1 MDGAISALADI
12 GISVRNSAGEMRS
25 VDDILKD
32 LASQWNG
39 LSKAQQQNLGLQIA
53 GRYQLSRFLILMQQ
67 FDTAMSASQTA
78 VESNGSAFGENEKYL
93 NSYEA
98 KLNALANSWTKFV
111 TVLNEDILGSG
122 IVGISAMLTGLTNSV
137 SFVVDKFGALPP
149 LFGIIAT
156 SFLALNKSTRD
167 AIMGQ
172 GLLATSF
179 VRTGDSMTI
188 ASGKSKLLQSQL
200 YNLTLTTRAVA
211 SGASLMGNAFKT
223 AFTFISRAIIPIA
236 GFIALGEAISYVT
249 KKITDH
255 KQQQEEMNR
264 KLEDYK
270 QKNIEAVSV
279 NREQVEELI
288 EQYKKLSVESQ
299 KDNWNTQKEEE
310 YLQIQQKLGELFPS
324 TIAYIDSKGK
334 SHLKTVD
341 AIEKEIE
348 ANEKLMKA
356 ENDQYVRD
364 AKGRYQEKID
374 DIEKLRK
381 EYNAYQE
388 DLNSYNNQ
396 KKQEEMF
403 PNIKNGIENLDG
415 YISDAETKMTI
426 IESMIANSAT
436 AINSEVVSTFDRLL
450 TTLSAKVTPQ
460 IQKEMENI
468 IGSLDFSKMKVDDIQ
483 KVSEQIVGFTVRLQ
497 EAFDSEDS
505 KGFNKITEDF
515 IKYINTLPNGEQ
527 AVKGITGSYDDLK
540 TSVDN
545 ANESQKEAQK
555 ITDATSD
562 SLGGLEGAADG
573 AAEGMEKLASASE
586 RIAGF
591 SSKQVDSVFELIGTY
606 QALNGVQDRTKEQN
620 QLLESTLEALSSQY
634 PNLVKNKEVNIEAIR
649 KEAEQN
655 DLLLKALDK
664 VNSGQAT
671 SEEVRTVNAMLGAKN
686 RLKLMGNE
694 VEGLKQLM
702 DAYAKAAESAMRQ
715 AQSFYSQ
722 GLTAEAESAQMA
734 ASANIGMSRMAGDA
748 YQAQQSLDGLASK
761 LAEMVDYNGQVY
773 KSANQVSKAK
783 DKASK
788 STDKLAKSYENAT
801 YVSDKF
807 KQQLE
812 KINAQLREQQS
823 IQKSL
828 PNDSAKYISSL
839 QTELKLQEQKKKVL
853 EAQSKELEKQI
864 KSGKIQ
870 QTGVITTTTKSTT
883 SSSYSKATGGST
895 QDIIWNFFKQKGLSD
910 SAVAG
915 IMGNLQL
922 ESNFNPSA
930 VNKSS
935 GATGIA
941 QWLGGRLTGLKSYAK
956 SIGTAY
962 TDLNTQLQWLWK
974 ELNSTE
980 NKTLKYLQSNSGSS
994 ASTLAAGFER
1004 LFERSGGAA
1013 VGTRQGYANNIYSKY
1028 SGKTVAVSSSGNTS
1042 KEVAQGMADIDSAK
1056 SELLQLQSDI
1066 LDIQDTINQLNADI
1080 VNAKVNQYE
1089 NLIAGVDRS
1098 IQKSEAMMK
1107 QYTSTSA
1114 EYRKELDLQASKL
1127 KYKQDLMHKEA
1138 EYLRQQIASGKLSA
1152 AQVAEYTVK
1161 VSELSIAWWDVKEAL
1176 DNVKFDKM
1184 TSHLDIYKE
1193 NVEDLNKELELS
1205 QAIMSTYNE
1214 DSEEYRNEIQKQI
1227 TLTQRKIKETQDE
1240 AKAIKKLM
1248 ETEKLSAI
1256 QKKALQDRLDEL
1268 TKSYWDL
1275 TSVIKSNEEA
1285 LLRQREEFAD
1295 KAIDTIKKAYETER
1309 DYKSKLIEQQM
1320 DEAEKAHQR
1329 QLEMY
1334 DEDLRAYEDSINQ
1347 KLRLIDD
1354 QASEDEYNEQLN
1366 GLLKEQKDLQSQIFT
1381 LSLDDSQESAL
1392 KRHELEQQLD
1402 DKVKEI
1408 EKLKKNRNKD
1418 LRKQD
1423 LNDQLDAYQKDV
1435 EAKKKAEDKKYEM
1448 ERDRLERE
1456 KRDNEYYYNE
1466 LIANESQFQ
1475 SMREDIIQNGTNN
1488 IQGILSQFLEAFK
1501 NMNVQVIKEI
1511 GMSWQDLQNQIGNM
1525 EGLPSKYPSTPPS
1538 SNDNNNTTEPII
1550 SQRDQAW
1557 QQYLQNKL
1565 NWETASAAKKK
1576 QLQKENEAM
1585 REKWKFPDGS
1595 YDALKNLKTYHTGG
1609 IVGGK
1614 ETNDTKLIKSFLD
1627 LKPNEEFAKLLN
1639 EEVVLSKPQVPNL
1652 ANNIRSLLSSF
1663 TPKQMT
1669 GGIIQIDNL
1678 VNIGNVTK
1686 DANINIKQLVKEASN
1701 ELVNQMRPYGF
1712 RL

>member
-1 MDGAISALADI
+1 MDQFEEAQNASTTALN
-12 GISVRNSAGEMRS
+12 SYNSAYS
-25 VDDILKD
+25 
-32 LASQWNG
+32 
-39 LSKAQQQNLGLQIA
+39 
-53 GRYQLSRFLILMQQ
+53 
-67 FDTAMSASQTA
+67 
-78 VESNGSAFGENEKYL
+78 ENETYL
-93 NSYEA
+93 DSYEA
-98 KLNALANSWTKFV
+98 KINKMKNSFTEASIALQKSFLGDGIQIFAASVTTMIKGITSLIDNVGLLPLAFATTGIATIALTGNFSKMMTMSGNLMKVITAMPFGMKAVDAALVSTGIKTKALAVQNKLAS
-111 TVLNEDILGSG
+111 
-122 IVGISAMLTGLTNSV
+122 ISFTQLRTAAISSLASIA
-137 SFVVDKFGALPP
+137 SFALPVA
-149 LFGIIAT
+149 G
-156 SFLALNKSTRD
+156 FLALGFAIQKITEAYMKNKEASEKAKQALENEQKSYSDNKKKIGEMVNEYERLSNARKDGKLDTSSEERYVELQNELGKLLPSVVQATDAKGNSILKST
-167 AIMGQ
+167 
-172 GLLATSF
+172 
-179 VRTGDSMTI
+179 
-188 ASGKSKLLQSQL
+188 
-200 YNLTLTTRAVA
+200 
-211 SGASLMGNAFKT
+211 
-223 AFTFISRAIIPIA
+223 
-236 GFIALGEAISYVT
+236 E
-249 KKITDH
+249 
-255 KQQQEEMNR
+255 
-264 KLEDYK
+264 
-270 QKNIEAVSV
+270 NIKDQIDVL
-279 NREQVEELI
+279 EELI
-288 EQYKKLSVESQ
+288 ELEKERKRLEAPDNIKSNSDKINNDLFGLDSSLQYEYDSAKKMEDMFRRKAKDAQEEGKSKERISFFEKEANKWASERKQLEIEIGNLQSKNASSIKTILGDTKLNSKLKQDVSTLMSQLSFKGKDSSEIDTLVKNIGDAVDKLNKAKPDSQ
-299 KDNWNTQKEEE
+299 GYKDAKNDLKELLNIYGEGKITVQDFIDILSQEKKEKQANKEAKQQLLDLEKMSTEEVIKNANALRINTDETEDNTDATDE
-310 YLQIQQKLGELFPS
+310 NTASQQK
-324 TIAYIDSKGK
+324 
-334 SHLKTVD
+334 
-341 AIEKEIE
+341 
-348 ANEKLMKA
+348 
-356 ENDQYVRD
+356 
-364 AKGRYQEKID
+364 
-374 DIEKLRK
+374 
-381 EYNAYQE
+381 
-388 DLNSYNNQ
+388 
-396 KKQEEMF
+396 
-403 PNIKNGIENLDG
+403 NI
-415 YISDAETKMTI
+415 S
-426 IESMIANSAT
+426 
-436 AINSEVVSTFDRLL
+436 
-450 TTLSAKVTPQ
+450 
-460 IQKEMENI
+460 
-468 IGSLDFSKMKVDDIQ
+468 
-483 KVSEQIVGFTVRLQ
+483 VSEQLAGITNDNISSLQ
-497 EAFDSEDS
+497 ESIGVYRLLSDEENLSAD
-505 KGFNKITEDF
+505 KKQMLAN
-515 IKYINTLPNGEQ
+515 
-527 AVKGITGSYDDLK
+527 AV
-540 TSVDN
+540 
-545 ANESQKEAQK
+545 ANL
-555 ITDATSD
+555 SD
-562 SLGGLEGAADG
+562 
-573 AAEGMEKLASASE
+573 
-586 RIAGF
+586 
-591 SSKQVDSVFELIGTY
+591 
-606 QALNGVQDRTKEQN
+606 
-620 QLLESTLEALSSQY
+620 QY
-634 PNLVKNKEVNIEAIR
+634 PYLVKNGKLRIDQVQREVESSDI
-649 KEAEQN
+649 
-655 DLLLKALDK
+655 LLKALDR
-664 VNSGQAT
+664 VTSGTAT
-671 SEEVRTVNAMLGAKN
+671 AEETKTTYAMLGTKN
-686 RLKLMGNE
+686 RLEILAKEINAMDQMMKAYQEAAQNFYKDNRNA
-694 VEGLKQLM
+694 EGE
-702 DAYAKAAESAMRQ
+702 AAEMALAFQVGLQKKQGKSYASI
-715 AQSFYSQ
+715 QSEIDSLIPKLDSY
-722 GLTAEAESAQMA
+722 
-734 ASANIGMSRMAGDA
+734 AG
-748 YQAQQSLDGLASK
+748 K
-761 LAEMVDYNGQVY
+761 LADVTNYNGQYY
-773 KSANQVSKAK
+773 KSAENAK
-783 DKASK
+783 K

-823 IQKSL
+823 IQKNL

-1066 LDIQDTINQLNADI
+1066 LDVQDIINQLNADI

-1295 KAIDTIKKAYETER
+1295 KAIDAIKKAYETER

-1538 SNDNNNTTEPII
+1538 LNDNNNTTEPII

>member
-1 MDGAISALADI
+1 MDGAISALAEI

-179 VRTGDSMTI
+179 VRTGDAMTI

-211 SGASLMGNAFKT
+211 SGATLMSNAFKT

-236 GFIALGEAISYVT
+236 GFMALGEAISYVT

-270 QKNIEAVSV
+270 KKNIEAVSS

-288 EQYKKLSVESQ
+288 EQYKKLSAESH
-299 KDNWNTQKEEE
+299 KDTWNTQKEEE

-341 AIEKEIE
+341 VIEKEIE

-396 KKQEEMF
+396 KKQEDMF

-483 KVSEQIVGFTVRLQ
+483 KVSEQIAGFTVRLQ
-497 EAFDSEDS
+497 EAFDSGDS

-515 IKYINTLPNGEQ
+515 IKYINTLPNGDQ

-555 ITDATSD
+555 ITDDTSD

-671 SEEVRTVNAMLGAKN
+671 SEEIRTVNAMLGAKN
-686 RLKLMGNE
+686 RLKVMGNE
-694 VEGLKQLM
+694 VQGLKELM
-702 DAYAKAAESAMRQ
+702 DAYAKSARFALDQ
-715 AQSFYSQ
+715 ANYFYKQ
-722 GLTAEAESAQMA
+722 GNSALGEMWQMA
-734 ASANIGMSRMAGDA
+734 GSHDTGMSKMAGDA
-748 YQAQQSLDGLASK
+748 YEAQQSLDGLASK
-761 LAEMVDYNGQVY
+761 LADMVDYNGQVY
-773 KSANQVSKAK
+773 KSANQVSKAN
-783 DKASK
+783 DKAK
-788 STDKLAKSYENAT
+788 KEQDKLAKSMEQST
-801 YVSDKF
+801 YVADKYA
-807 KQQLE
+807 QSLE
-812 KINAQLREQQS
+812 KISAALEKQHS
-823 IQKSL
+823 IQSKFPEWSQEYRNSL
-828 PNDSAKYISSL
+828 NE
-839 QTELKLQEQKKKVL
+839 ELKLLKEKKSVL
-853 EAQSKELEKQI
+853 EAQSKELQNQI
-864 KSGKIQ
+864 RSGNIIK
-870 QTGVITTTTKSTT
+870 TGVTTTKST
-883 SSSYSKATGGST
+883 SSPSSKVTGSST
-895 QDIIWNFFKQKGLSD
+895 QDIVWNFFKSKGLSD
-910 SAVAG
+910 TAVAG
-915 IMGNLQL
+915 IMGNLQQ
-922 ESNFNPSA
+922 ESNFSTTAMGPQTKYGRA
-930 VNKSS
+930 Y
-935 GATGIA
+935 GIA
-941 QWLGGRLTGLKSYAK
+941 QWLGGRQTNLKKYAASLGKSY
-956 SIGTAY
+956 S
-962 TDLNTQLQWLWK
+962 DLEVQLNFLWQ
-974 ELNSTE
+974 ELNGAE

-1004 LFERSGGAA
+1004 LFERSGGSA
-1013 VGTRQGYANNIYSKY
+1013 VGKRQSNANNIYSKY
-1028 SGKTVAVSSSGNTS
+1028 NGKKVSTTSSSVTDTS
-1042 KEVAQGMADIDSAK
+1042 REVAENLSSLDDAK
-1056 SELLQLQSDI
+1056 SKLIGINTEL
-1066 LDIQDTINQLNADI
+1066 
-1080 VNAKVNQYE
+1080 VKVNDEIDEIEQDRAINSKASEYE
-1089 NLIAGVDRS
+1089 HLMDGVDRT
-1098 IQKSEAMMK
+1098 IDKIKSQMSLEEEGSVKYNNLLK
-1107 QYTSTSA
+1107 QQVSHY
-1114 EYRKELDLQASKL
+1114 
-1127 KYKQDLMHKEA
+1127 KYKQTLLHKEA
-1138 EYLRQQIASGKLSA
+1138 EYLRGQIKSGKLNKR
-1152 AQVAEYTVK
+1152 QVDELTQK
-1161 VSELSIAWWDVKEAL
+1161 VSELSLAWWDV
-1176 DNVKFDKM
+1176 
-1184 TSHLDIYKE
+1184 E
-1193 NVEDLNKELELS
+1193 NQINSVNQSLKQMREQVADEVIDTLKDALS
-1205 QAIMSTYNE
+1205 QQRDMMSAQYDKQLQDLENAYDKTIETYDKDLEEFEKAHDKKMDLLDDELKKYE
-1214 DSEEYRNEIQKQI
+1214 DSVNNRI
-1227 TLTQRKIKETQDE
+1227 
-1240 AKAIKKLM
+1240 KLM
-1248 ETEKLSAI
+1248 KQLRDEENYDKEVSNRQKEINKIQSKIDEKS
-1256 QKKALQDRLDEL
+1256 LD
-1268 TKSYWDL
+1268 TSY
-1275 TSVIKSNEEA
+1275 KG
-1285 LLRQREEFAD
+1285 Q
-1295 KAIDTIKKAYETER
+1295 
-1309 DYKSKLIEQQM
+1309 
-1320 DEAEKAHQR
+1320 AEKAKLEEELAKLKEDLSEYQSDR
-1329 QLEMY
+1329 EYDLREKNLQDQLE
-1334 DEDLRAYEDSINQ
+1334 
-1347 KLRLIDD
+1347 
-1354 QASEDEYNEQLN
+1354 
-1366 GLLKEQKDLQSQIFT
+1366 
-1381 LSLDDSQESAL
+1381 
-1392 KRHELEQQLD
+1392 
-1402 DKVKEI
+1402 
-1408 EKLKKNRNKD
+1408 
-1418 LRKQD
+1418 
-1423 LNDQLDAYQKDV
+1423 AYQKEVDLQKESLENKLESYQKDI
-1435 EAKKKAEDKKYEM
+1435 EAKKKAEEEKFKLEQKRIQDEKLAN
-1448 ERDRLERE
+1448 ERAL
-1456 KRDNEYYYNE
+1456 NEE
-1466 LIANESQFQ
+1466 IANERKWAKL
-1475 SMREDIIQNGTNN
+1475 REEIVSGNLDNVKGLIGNYLTDLQ
-1488 IQGILSQFLEAFK
+1488 K
-1501 NMNVQVIKEI
+1501 MNEDTAKSIEI
-1511 GMSWQDLQNQIGNM
+1511 SWQNVLNTIDALNKASNSLSDMPLTIQQTIDKMKANSEAWKNASADERKQLEKENQELGSSIGAN
-1525 EGLPSKYPSTPPS
+1525 YNPSTGSWSYGGAPLYS
-1538 SNDNNNTTEPII
+1538 SNQSNKTQDVVNQMKAN
-1550 SQRDQAW
+1550 SAAW
-1557 QQYLQNKL
+1557 SK
-1565 NWETASAAKKK
+1565 ASASEKKR
-1576 QLQKENEAM
+1576 LEEENKRLGKSIGATYDST
-1585 REKWKFPDGS
+1585 KGIWYKDGIR
-1595 YDALKNLKTYHTGG
+1595 LYHKGG
-1609 IVGGK
+1609 IVGDK
-1614 ETNDTKLIKSFLD
+1614 PTNKLAELANKLFNAQPNEQIIKS
-1627 LKPNEEFAKLLN
+1627 LKGEL
-1639 EEVVLSKPQVPNL
+1639 QVPPKNIPNGFKNL
-1652 ANNIRSLLSSF
+1652 TNLINSF
-1663 TPKQMT
+1663 TPQVLTTDSGITINRMDVRIENIEGGEAGAKSLFKHIDRQMVRR
-1669 GGIIQIDNL
+1669 GGR
-1678 VNIGNVTK
+1678 K
-1686 DANINIKQLVKEASN
+1686 
-1701 ELVNQMRPYGF
+1701 P
-1712 RL
+1712 